1 MGNETSTFGEE
12 GNLDGGSQLQSTR
25 REYDENQSLSRIV
38 VPSYS
43 VDSDEDDEDSDSD
56 IEFTDTKKQTSQQSR
71 AHNNNNNNSHT
82 PSRGGSF
89 QANVAAAVMDKST
102 KFVDPVLSAAAA
114 GAVVRQEKLQK
125 HRQRLIQQQKL
136 LLQQRTPPRIT
147 RNEWKTSLKRL
158 ANAAASTAT
167 TVAHVTAPVLADASS
182 IVVESAK
189 EFASDVQQEFKK
201 ETTPMVDDESI
212 IKFYP
217 QSPARST
224 WSKTSWSNNSND
236 YNDDDDDDHHDHN
249 LDLLELQMPPSTN
262 GRDLLGRVSLDLNVT
277 QPTSNLTYPRYDNDD
292 YVDEND
298 ENDRNVKRS
307 PKRSVQIPSSFGDL
321 DRLHN
326 SSWFYPQ
333 QSKHPPLVQEEE
345 EEEII
350 IPNIGDIFRT
360 LHPERKN
367 TEPPTRMKTNQD
379 KARLY
384 RKELEYLQERKGLGG
399 KVDEKRIYCLEL
411 YERRASGEDLLL
423 DELHALHQFEK
434 EEEEEEDVF
443 GVPMESE
450 DVVVDGDDNVDTI
463 EVIDEQTSQ
472 ATDKEVAV
480 YPQVFDSL
488 GYTLRKEHLSV
499 QEFVEEVSKE
509 VDTIVYT
516 KKSIDDGEETALES
530 VDEQS
535 TSSPKNNIAVY
546 PEVFDSLNYNGMK
559 HVVSETVEVQNQ
571 KELPNIDEKE
581 QSVVELDEI
590 ESFEEESS
598 KEDLIEPDEI
608 LRTASGDIRNTD
620 SELSNSEFSSES
632 DERPEFIQRQNLL
645 NQYESFEDG
654 EEGNTE
660 DKVSIER
667 GNDPFIQISATDS
680 ESVSCDE
687 SDKKDIVVDSLEE
700 KPINDSKV
708 ENADEKMESSNETLR
723 QTQNSNDPF
732 EPMMGAISSFQ
743 AFLKDEKVSQAAS
756 RFKETATE
764 IFKRASSTA
773 DVDVALNLG
782 EYNLMEGPNTKNKYS
797 SLFAMSTD
805 SLYEAGDNLN
815 KSDDIGVS
823 PFNDP
828 KNLVKSVLGRIDKQ
842 ETKRESKEEKVI
854 ALAGHKSPRLISD
867 SMFLRDN
874 FQESL
879 SALSPLTSPP
889 SIPSMTNHSV
899 ESNDVEEQGLSED
912 VPAFWDFIPE
922 KRKLEIGSTEI
933 FDNTLLEPYG
943 MNRIRSVGSYN
954 SISSTGD
961 PVSGH
966 SFSRRRGRKSRA
978 SIDQNVPNP
987 EDMNEGRKREKILS
1001 LLSFS
1006 SLENID
1012 FLKLIPRSEK
1022 SEKSSRFASILWRQL
1037 LSNWKHAEM
1046 WKSML
1051 SRPCSVHFRGMEQHF
1066 LFVEDD
1072 SLSSSSTIRFQFRN
1086 RRVQFSNSLSAADSF
1101 SVIRNLGGFKL
1112 QALDDGYMTLTGYL
1126 CDIGPASFKSVEN
1139 NEEISNSSVVEKAKE
1154 GEPLSV
1160 AQVLKHAES
1169 YLDSFSHL
1177 VKRIVEFSSQD
1188 DSIKDITFAVGLKNY
1203 SSIKQKATRKYGND
1217 IMQVKDVLRG
1227 QITFPNEASLVCG
1240 LYFLHNACNT
1250 KKMNVNESKGHPEFE
1265 IIRLKNLFRTSR
1277 GLNPCH
1283 PPTPTGYRHIL
1294 INIRIGKTIIAGTY
1308 DVQILYSS
1316 FNIISTFGQ
1325 KNCNSSLLNFLES
1338 WVLKDIHS
1346 IRRLYP

>member
-1 MGNETSTFGEE
+1 MCVCVCFSLSKFSKKQYPMGNETSTFGEE
-12 GNLDGGSQLQSTR
+12 GNLEGGSQLQSKR
-25 REYDENQSLSRIV
+25 REYEENQSSSSRIV

-43 VDSDEDDEDSDSD
+43 VDSDDDEDSDSD
-56 IEFTDTKKQTSQQSR
+56 IEFTDTKNQRSQQSR
-71 AHNNNNNNSHT
+71 AHNNNNSHT

-167 TVAHVTAPVLADASS
+167 SVAHVTAPVLADAGS

-201 ETTPMVDDESI
+201 ETPMDDESI

-236 YNDDDDDDHHDHN
+236 YNDDDDDDDDNHN
-249 LDLLELQMPPSTN
+249 LDLLEMQMPPKTN

-277 QPTSNLTYPRYDNDD
+277 RPTTNLTYPRYDDD
-292 YVDEND
+292 HHDD

-307 PKRSVQIPSSFGDL
+307 SERSVQIPSSFGDL

-333 QSKHPPLVQEEE
+333 QSRHPQLVQQKQQQQ
-345 EEEII
+345 EEII
-350 IPNIGDIFRT
+350 IPNIGDIFRK

-367 TEPPTRMKTNQD
+367 TEPQTRMKTSQA

-411 YERRASGEDLLL
+411 YERRASGEDLLM

-434 EEEEEEDVF
+434 EEEEDVF
-443 GVPMESE
+443 GVSMESE
-450 DVVVDGDDNVDTI
+450 DNDDDYVDVDTI

-472 ATDKEVAV
+472 GTDKEVAV

-530 VDEQS
+530 GDEQS
-535 TSSPKNNIAVY
+535 TQSPKNNIAVY
-546 PEVFDSLNYNGMK
+546 PEVFDSLNYNGTK
-559 HVVSETVEVQNQ
+559 HVVSETVEVQDQ

-581 QSVVELDEI
+581 QSVVESDKI
-590 ESFEEESS
+590 EYLEEESS
-598 KEDLIEPDEI
+598 EEDLIEPDEI
-608 LRTASGDIRNTD
+608 FRTASGDVRNTD
-620 SELSNSEFSSES
+620 SELSGSEFSSES
-632 DERPEFIQRQNLL
+632 DERPEFIQRQDLL
-645 NQYESFEDG
+645 NQYESFEDE
-654 EEGNTE
+654 EEGDTE

-667 GNDPFIQISATDS
+667 VNDPFIQIPANDS

-687 SDKKDIVVDSLEE
+687 SEKKDIVVDAFEE
-700 KPINDSKV
+700 KPINDSTV
-708 ENADEKMESSNETLR
+708 ENTDEIMESSNETLQ

-764 IFKRASSTA
+764 IFKRASSAA

-782 EYNLMEGPNTKNKYS
+782 EYNLMEDPNTKNKYS

-805 SLYEAGDNLN
+805 SLYEAGDNLK

-823 PFNDP
+823 PFDDP
-828 KNLVKSVLGRIDKQ
+828 KSLVKSVLGRIDKQ
-842 ETKRESKEEKVI
+842 ETKRESKEEKVV

-867 SMFLRDN
+867 SMFLSDS

-889 SIPSMTNHSV
+889 SIPSMTDHSV
-899 ESNDVEEQGLSED
+899 KSNDVEEQGLSD
-912 VPAFWDFIPE
+912 DIPAFWDFVPE
-922 KRKLEIGSTEI
+922 KRKLEIGSTEV

-943 MNRIRSVGSYN
+943 MNRIHSVGSYT

-1001 LLSFS
+1001 LFSFS

-1022 SEKSSRFASILWRQL
+1022 SEESSRFASILWRQL
-1037 LSNWKHAEM
+1037 LSNWKHTEM
-1046 WKSML
+1046 WKLML
-1051 SRPCSVHFRGMEQHF
+1051 SRPCSVHFRGMEQHS

-1072 SLSSSSTIRFQFRN
+1072 SLSSSSTIRFQFHN

-1101 SVIRNLGGFKL
+1101 SVIGNLGGFKL
-1112 QALDDGYMTLTGYL
+1112 QALNDGYMTLTGYL
-1126 CDIGPASFKSVEN
+1126 CDIGPASFKSVKS
-1139 NEEISNSSVVEKAKE
+1139 NEEISKPSVVEKAKE
-1154 GEPLSV
+1154 EKPLSV
-1160 AQVLKHAES
+1160 AQLLKHAES

-1203 SSIKQKATRKYGND
+1203 SSIKQKAARKYGND

-1240 LYFLHNACNT
+1240 LYFLHNACTT
-1250 KKMNVNESKGHPEFE
+1250 KKINVNESKGHPEFE
-1265 IIRLKNLFRTSR
+1265 IIRLKNLFRTSG

-1325 KNCNSSLLNFLES
+1325 KNCNSSLLNFLE
-1338 WVLKDIHS
+1338 
-1346 IRRLYP
+1346 